1 MSGSSA
7 RISAAM
13 ERVRPPVLEIVD
25 LSSSYGRIEALH
37 GVTIRISRGKIVALI
52 GSNGAGKTTLL
63 RAISGVQPIS
73 KGHITFDGKPFNR
86 LRAHTR
92 VKSGLAHVPE
102 GRQIFKG
109 LAVEDN
115 LLLGGWTRSRAESES
130 AIASVYQT
138 FPILS
143 QRRLSP
149 AGSLSGGQQQM
160 LAIGRALMSSPSVL
174 LMDEPSMGLSPVL
187 VDQVFEAI
195 NVLKKNGLTI
205 LLVEQNASLAL
216 SIADEAH
223 VMETGRLV
231 LSGTGS
237 ELAADPRVQ
246 ALYLGSAM

>member
-1 MSGSSA
+1 
-7 RISAAM
+7 
-13 ERVRPPVLEIVD
+13 
-25 LSSSYGRIEALH
+25 
-37 GVTIRISRGKIVALI
+37 
-52 GSNGAGKTTLL
+52 
-63 RAISGVQPIS
+63 
-73 KGHITFDGKPFNR
+73 
-86 LRAHTR
+86 
-92 VKSGLAHVPE
+92 
-102 GRQIFKG
+102 
-109 LAVEDN
+109 
-115 LLLGGWTRSRAESES
+115 
-130 AIASVYQT
+130 
-138 FPILS
+138 
-143 QRRLSP
+143 
-149 AGSLSGGQQQM
+149 M